1 MDPEAGIHGSGGW
14 DPWIRRPG
22 SMGLAMAMAMAM
34 AGRPAPAGRPVGRPR
49 PAPAGRPG
57 GRGLKE
63 HNERKSEKTSVN
75 GTGFVM
81 SPEITAQPPPRARF
95 SGPGALIDAPSAL
108 FRSFPTF
115 EHFWSI

>member
-14 DPWIRRPG
+14 DQWIRRPG

-34 AGRPAPAGRPVGRPR
+34 AGRPAPAGRP
-49 PAPAGRPG
+49 G

-75 GTGFVM
+75 GNGFVTT
-81 SPEITAQPPPRARF
+81 SEITAQPPPRARF

>member
-1 MDPEAGIHGSGGW
+1 
-14 DPWIRRPG
+14 
-22 SMGLAMAMAMAM
+22 MGLAMAMAMAM